1 MVLTTITIRRI
12 YDPPLE
18 TDGYR
23 VLTDRLWPRGV
34 SKERAHLDDWA
45 RNLAPSTELRQWYG
59 HVPERFGEF
68 RRRYLAELDEP
79 ERQAILAGLREVAAC
94 GPLTLLTATKDPA
107 MSEAAVI
114 AELLRPP
121 AH

>member
-1 MVLTTITIRRI
+1 METTITIRRI

-79 ERQAILAGLREVAAC
+79 ERQAILLGLREVAAR